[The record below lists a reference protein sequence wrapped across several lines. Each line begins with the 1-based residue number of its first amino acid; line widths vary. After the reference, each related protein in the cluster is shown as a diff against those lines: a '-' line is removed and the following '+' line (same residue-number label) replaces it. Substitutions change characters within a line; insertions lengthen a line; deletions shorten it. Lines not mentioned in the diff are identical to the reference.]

1 MARHKWNYNGDI
13 NLRYGGF
20 WWKEDD
26 ADDYVLA
33 VRVTPCSDG
42 GGPDNLYLVEQ
53 GSIYMPLDPAKRHS
67 ALQGCGYENEE
78 TPSRSMLVD
87 AFMASNRPSMAY
99 WGIERDTYNGETVI
113 QIGKHKKDTSRDGWS
128 PEPDVILRGNASL
141 ERYVRA
147 NFL

>member
-1 MARHKWNYNGDI
+1 MPAHKWNYNGDI

-33 VRVTPCSDG
+33 VRVTPCSDA
-42 GGPDNLYLVEQ
+42 GGPDNLYHIEQ
-53 GSIYMPLDPAKRHS
+53 GSIYMPIDAAKRHS
-67 ALQGCGYENEE
+67 ALQACGYEKEE

-87 AFMASNRPSMAY
+87 AFIAY
-99 WGIERDTYNGETVI
+99 HGIERDAFNGETVI
-113 QIGKHKKDTSRDGWS
+113 QIGKHKEDTKREGWS

-141 ERYVRA
+141 ERYIRE